1 MHEVHPHHVENRKI
15 NLPILHIKKRL
26 EPLFFL
32 PIRPSYRGRLDLVIP
47 LKFVVKHSLIIRIFI
62 HEFTH
67 LKMLRMINV
76 NL

>member
-1 MHEVHPHHVENRKI
+1 MHEVHPHHVENRKV
-15 NLPILHIKKRL
+15 NLPILYIKKRL
-26 EPLFFL
+26 EPLFL
-32 PIRPSYRGRLDLVIP
+32 PIRPSCRGCLDLVIP